1 MKNSITFYR
10 DRFLVAMFLLLLWG
24 TARGSEEVPRA
35 VTIPPLTDLAA
46 DLDAVRT
53 TGRPLL
59 LIFSAEHCFYC
70 ERLKESI
77 IKPMLRSGDYDD
89 RVIIRLIELDSY
101 ESITGADGKAIE
113 PPELARR
120 HDVRV
125 TPTVLL
131 LGPEGEELA
140 PRQLGINNEDYYG
153 AYLDDAIAQAIDKLR
168 GKPEASRGGD

>member
-10 DRFLVAMFLLLLWG
+10 DRFLVAMLLLLLWG
-24 TARGSEEVPRA
+24 TARSEEAPP
-35 VTIPPLTDLAA
+35 VTIPPLTNLAA

-89 RVIIRLIELDSY
+89 RVIIRLIELDGY
-101 ESITGADGKAIE
+101 ETITGADGNAIE

-131 LGPEGEELA
+131 LGAEGEELA

-168 GKPEASRGGD
+168 GKPEASRGSD

>member
-1 MKNSITFYR
+1 MKNSITFCR
-10 DRFLVAMFLLLLWG
+10 DRFAVAMLLLLLWG
-24 TARGSEEVPRA
+24 TALSSEDVPPP
-35 VTIPPLTDLAA
+35 VTIPPLTDLSA
-46 DLDAVRT
+46 DLDAVRK

-70 ERLKESI
+70 ERLKENI

-89 RVIIRLIELDSY
+89 RVIIRVTELDSY
-101 ESITGADGKAIE
+101 ERITGADGNAIE
-113 PPELARR
+113 PPELARL

-153 AYLDDAIAQAIDKLR
+153 VYLDEAIAQAIEALR
-168 GKPEASRGGD
+168 GKPEASRGSD